1 MKIFYLYGRSCSG
14 KDTIIQRLIFR
25 GSICVVTAS
34 YPKDSDISPRFIPTY
49 TSREIRESDDI
60 CITIH
65 KDIDISGTGED
76 RFVDTQ
82 YIDSIKRNDELTNIS
97 IFAISN
103 DTLDHIST
111 YSKLTAEETVPILK
125 EHDNFLIVGDLPQ
138 YRGERQTKCFIL
150 LSKYNKFENGKIKE
164 VYYARYFTNK
174 NDVFLVGDTKML
186 RLLEEYDK
194 DMLYTISLLCEDKV
208 LLKRALDRD
217 GDVDEIIRR
226 YLDDKKVFN
235 YTSKVDG
242 THRIGL
248 FTDVMNPKSCVDV
261 IDGFIALVNNPEK
274 Y

>member
-14 KDTIIQRLIFR
+14 KDSIIERMIDER
-25 GSICVVTAS
+25 SIRVITS
-34 YPKDSDISPRFIPTY
+34 LQPKDNDTRPCLIPTY
-49 TSREIRESDDI
+49 TSREARESDNSL
-60 CITIH
+60 ITIH
-65 KDIDISGTGED
+65 KDININGTGED

-82 YIDSIKRNDELTNIS
+82 YFDSVKRNDELTNIS
-97 IFAISN
+97 ILAISN
-103 DTLDHIST
+103 DNLDRISR
-111 YSKLTAEETVPILK
+111 YSRLTGDETIPILK

-138 YRGERQTKCFIL
+138 YRGEKQTKCFIL
-150 LSKYNKFENGKIKE
+150 LSKYKKIENGELKE

-186 RLLEEYDK
+186 RLLEDYDK
-194 DMLYTISLLCEDKV
+194 DIVYSISLLCEDKV

-235 YTSKVDG
+235 YTSKADVF
-242 THRIGL
+242 HSIIL
-248 FTDVMNPKSCVDV
+248 FTDIMSSKQCADV
-261 IDGFIALVNNPEK
+261 ITAFIHLVNNPEK

>member
-14 KDTIIQRLIFR
+14 KDSIIQRMIAER
-25 GSICVVTAS
+25 SVRVVTS
-34 YPKDSDISPRFIPTY
+34 LRPKDSDTRPYLIPTY
-49 TSREIRESDDI
+49 TSREIREGDDSL
-60 CITIH
+60 ITIH
-65 KDIDISGTGED
+65 KDIDISGIGED

-82 YIDSIKRNDELTNIS
+82 YIDSVKRNDELTNIS

-103 DTLDHIST
+103 NTIDHIST

-150 LSKYNKFENGKIKE
+150 LSKYNKFENGRIKE

-174 NDVFLVGDTKML
+174 NDVLLVGDTKIL

-194 DMLYTISLLCEDKV
+194 DILYTISLLCEDKV

-248 FTDVMNPKSCVDV
+248 FTDVMSSKNCADV
-261 IDGFIALVNNPEK
+261 INGFIALVNNPEK